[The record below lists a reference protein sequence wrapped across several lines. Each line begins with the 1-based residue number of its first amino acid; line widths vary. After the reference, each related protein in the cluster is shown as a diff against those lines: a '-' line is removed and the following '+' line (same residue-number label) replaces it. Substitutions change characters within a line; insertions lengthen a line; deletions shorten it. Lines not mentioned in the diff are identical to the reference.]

1 MKKLLFLCCAL
12 LLLAACAQK
21 EDNTKGKET
30 KGDNKMNEQLV
41 GKWEGN
47 IVIQNGALPI
57 IPIIVELQKD
67 SGKLSVPAQGLSN
80 YPFKSIKYNGDQVSV
95 SINLNGSAIE
105 INGTLKDG
113 QIEAT
118 FQQNGGKLPLVL
130 KPFKEQPE
138 QPVTYETIK
147 IPVKDGELTVALQKA
162 SKEPS
167 PVALIIAGSGPTD
180 KDGNSAIAGKNN
192 SLKMIAEG
200 LAKDGIATVRYDKRG
215 VGDNQSLLTKEENMT
230 IDQYVDDAVQVINT
244 LLADN
249 TYSSVHIIGHSE
261 GSLIGLLAAQKAN
274 VESFVS
280 IAGTGRPIDEV
291 LLEQLKVQF
300 TPALLKETTD
310 VLASLKKGEL
320 VKNVSSPELQ
330 SLFRSSVQPYMISWL
345 KYNPANELAKVK
357 SRVLIIQ
364 GTTDIQVVATDA
376 EALKKGKPDAKLVY
390 MDGMNHV
397 LKNAPADRAK
407 NLATYSDPSL
417 PLHKELLP
425 AIQQFILNEK

>member
-1 MKKLLFLCCAL
+1 MKKLLVLCCAL

-47 IVIQNGALPI
+47 IELPKGVLPI
-57 IPIIVELQKD
+57 IVDLQKD
-67 SGKLSVPAQGLSN
+67 SGKLSVPAQGISN

-95 SINLNGSAIE
+95 SINLNGSAIV

-118 FQQNGGKLPLVL
+118 FQQNGGNFPLVL
-130 KPFKEQPE
+130 KPFKEQP
-138 QPVTYETIK
+138 VTYETLK

-215 VGDNQSLLTKEENMT
+215 LGDNQSLLTKEEDIT

-244 LLADN
+244 LLADKA
-249 TYSSVHIIGHSE
+249 YSSVHIIGHSE

-291 LLEQLKVQF
+291 LLEQLKGQLS
-300 TPALLKETTD
+300 PELLKESTD
-310 VLASLKKGEL
+310 ALASLKKGEL
-320 VKNVSSPELQ
+320 VKNVSPELQ
-330 SLFRSSVQPYMISWL
+330 SLFRSSVQPYIISWL
-345 KYNPANELAKVK
+345 KYNPASELAKVN
-357 SRVLIIQ
+357 SRVLILQ
-364 GTTDIQVVATDA
+364 GTTDLQVVATDA

-390 MDGMNHV
+390 MEGMNHV
-397 LKNAPADRAK
+397 LKNAPADRAE

-425 AIQQFILNEK
+425 AIQQFIKK

>member
-21 EDNTKGKET
+21 EDNTKGKES
-30 KGDNKMNEQLV
+30 KEDNKMTEQLV

-47 IVIQNGALPI
+47 IETPNGALPI
-57 IPIIVELQKD
+57 IVDLQKD
-67 SGKLSVPAQGLSN
+67 SGTLSVPAQGLSN
-80 YPFKSIKYNGDQVSV
+80 YPFKSIKYDADQVNV
-95 SINLNGSAIE
+95 SINLNGSAVE

-118 FQQNGGKLPLVL
+118 FQQNGGKFPLVL
-130 KPFKEQPE
+130 KPFKEQAE
-138 QPVTYETIK
+138 QPITYETLK

-200 LAKDGIATVRYDKRG
+200 LANEGIATVRYDKRG
-215 VGDNQSLLTKEENMT
+215 LGDNQSLLTKEEDIT
-230 IDQYVDDAVQVINT
+230 IDQYVDDAVQVINA
-244 LLADN
+244 LLADKA
-249 TYSSVHIIGHSE
+249 YSSVHIIGHSE
-261 GSLIGLLAAQKAN
+261 GSLIGLLAAQKAH
-274 VESFVS
+274 VDSFVS
-280 IAGTGRPIDEV
+280 IAGAGRPADEI
-291 LLEQLKVQF
+291 LLEQLKGQLS
-300 TPALLKETTD
+300 PELLKESTD
-310 VLASLKKGEL
+310 ALATLKKGEL
-320 VKNVSSPELQ
+320 VKNVSPDLQ
-330 SLFRSSVQPYMISWL
+330 SLFRSSVQPYMMSWL
-345 KYNPANELAKVK
+345 KYNPASELAKMN
-357 SRVLIIQ
+357 SRVLILQ
-364 GTTDIQVVATDA
+364 GTTDLQVVATDA

-397 LKNAPADRAK
+397 LKNAPADRTK

-425 AIQQFILNEK
+425 TIQQFIMNEK

>member
-41 GKWEGN
+41 DKWEGN
-47 IVIQNGALPI
+47 IEIPNGAL
-57 IPIIVELQKD
+57 PIIVELQKD

-80 YPFKSIKYNGDQVSV
+80 YPFKSIKYDGDQVSV

-118 FQQNGGKLPLVL
+118 FQQNGGKFPLVL

-138 QPVTYETIK
+138 QPVTYETLK
-147 IPVKDGELTVALQKA
+147 IPVQDGELTVAIEKA

-215 VGDNQSLLTKEENMT
+215 LGDNKSLLTKEEDIT
-230 IDQYVDDAVQVINT
+230 FDQYVDDAVQVINT
-244 LLADN
+244 LLADKA
-249 TYSSVHIIGHSE
+249 YSSVHIIGHSE

-280 IAGTGRPIDEV
+280 IAGAGRPIDEI
-291 LLEQLKVQF
+291 LLEQLKAQLS
-300 TPALLKETTD
+300 PELLKESTD
-310 VLASLKKGEL
+310 TLASLKKGEL
-320 VKNVSSPELQ
+320 VKDVSPELQ
-330 SLFRSSVQPYMISWL
+330 SLFRSSIQPYMISWL
-345 KYNPANELAKVK
+345 KYNPANELAKVN